1 MSNGKAIFLGLSRSQ
16 AISSGLWGLAGYPL
30 SGILREI
37 NDSLGRHQK
46 CMIVMGRIS
55 QGLEE
60 MRESTAEER
69 AEVST
74 AWNEIERD
82 LRKSGKRHTH
92 AG

>member
-1 MSNGKAIFLGLSRSQ
+1 M
-16 AISSGLWGLAGYPL
+16 

-60 MRESTAEER
+60 MRESTAQDRE
-69 AEVST
+69 EVST
-74 AWNEIERD
+74 AWNKIEHD
-82 LRKSGKRHTH
+82 LKKSKSRHSH